1 MPLLRAMQFIMILGG
16 NMKTFLIGVIF
27 GIVIATVGFSGIAK
41 IMDNGINKTKEI
53 AVESAK

>member
-1 MPLLRAMQFIMILGG
+1 MRLPKAMQFIMILGG

-41 IMDNGINKTKEI
+41 MMDNGINKTKEI